1 MTRTTRSRTTA
12 AALGLALAA
21 GLTGASM
28 TPSAALEAPA
38 PYQDT
43 DGAGDVKI
51 TRKDGLPDRQRRS
64 IDLGSVQIV
73 RDAANREVGLV
84 VDLRRVTGSTRF
96 DQTVTVVLGSDTV
109 GGAVR
114 FSPSPGDRRSGIAG
128 RFEDGGQEK
137 RCRGLVTRVS
147 DGGVVRTSVPY
158 RCVPD
163 VPVSVTTVA
172 ATQPDRG
179 GRPWSYDLLGSEGTY
194 QLRPA
199 AG

>member
-21 GLTGASM
+21 GLTGAST
-28 TPSAALEAPA
+28 TPSAALGVP
-38 PYQDT
+38 PSYQAT

-51 TRKDGLPDRQRRS
+51 TRKDGLSDRQRRS

-73 RDAANREVGLV
+73 QDDANREIDVAV
-84 VDLRRVTGSTRF
+84 QLRRVTGSTRF
-96 DQTVTVVLGSDTV
+96 DQVVTVAYGSDTV

-114 FSPSPGDRRSGIAG
+114 FSPSPGERRSGAAG
-128 RFEDGGQEK
+128 RFGEGGDDK
-137 RCRGLVTRVS
+137 FCRGLVTRVS
-147 DGGVVRTSVPY
+147 DGGVVSTSVPY

-163 VPVSVTTVA
+163 VPVSVDTLA
-172 ATQPDRG
+172 ATEPDRG
-179 GRPWSYDLLGSEGTY
+179 GRFWSHDLLRSEGTY

>member
-21 GLTGASM
+21 GLTAAST
-28 TPSAALEAPA
+28 TPSAALGLLAS
-38 PYQDT
+38 YQDA
-43 DGAGDVKI
+43 DEAGDVTI
-51 TRKDGLPDRQRRS
+51 TRKDGLSDRQRRS
-64 IDLGSVQIV
+64 IDLGSVQV
-73 RDAANREVGLV
+73 VQDDANREIDLAVQ
-84 VDLRRVTGSTRF
+84 LRRVTDARRL
-96 DQTVTVVLGSDTV
+96 DQVVTVVLGSDAV

-114 FSPSPGDRRSGIAG
+114 FSPSPGERRSGAAG
-128 RFEDGGQEK
+128 WFEDGGEEK
-137 RCRGLVTRVS
+137 FCRGLVTRVS

-163 VPVSVTTVA
+163 VPVSVDTLAVTE
-172 ATQPDRG
+172 PDGG
-179 GRPWSYDLLGSEGTY
+179 GRFWSYDVLESEGTY